1 MSLSM
6 SYRPLTPSEWIEYLN
21 KDFHGFF
28 PINKGEK
35 MPVCYDVEW
44 DFDGPD
50 GLLCSMTGSYTNGNK
65 LIFTFKRDA
74 PKSIS
79 YTYTE
84 VLEILKKNLNKD
96 IYLLDLD
103 NHKESPAYYGC
114 FPGCTFFS
122 VIAGSKPQ
130 E

>member
-96 IYLLDLD
+96 IYLLSY
-103 NHKESPAYYGC
+103 KR
-114 FPGCTFFS
+114 
-122 VIAGSKPQ
+122 
-130 E
+130 